1 MQKITDFKFWCQKVL
16 PLVYDDSL
24 SYYEVLCKVSE
35 KLNDVI
41 NNINLIPDYIRSL
54 VTDDEEL
61 SKILSQLLDE
71 LREQIA
77 SANEGTS
84 ETATNNRNVGDL
96 VWLNGILVKIIKNMT
111 AGDKYV
117 NGSNYET
124 VTVEKLLIEI
134 QTSFDTKLELLKNK
148 LELLKNKF
156 EVELNSIK
164 ADYVNILSFDAD
176 NTGNNDCT
184 GALTNALASNP
195 NCTVFFPAGTYKFES
210 AINISGTHGIKGA
223 GFGETRLIFNNSTGD
238 CLKFVDW
245 RCFVEDLSIVA
256 KTNGYVIYFEK
267 SSSSSYVNN
276 CIIECINGI
285 KIHGVLNRVSNCAI
299 TCPNGVGIDT
309 GSNDS
314 SQIITYTTIGSGLAD
329 KSDTGSGIIVN
340 GGNSSLTIS
349 YCNVLLKN
357 SAISINATSNIFSL
371 RIINSFLDNSKTCGI
386 SISGNAKLYRSTI
399 KGNWIGASPL
409 GINNYG
415 TGGVDGLTLEDNEF
429 FLLATSCI
437 NLANSSNIIIRDNV
451 VANGGVFVNTFSSM
465 SKIKIINNV
474 VGDYGGEGKVGSGIS
489 FYSGV
494 PSNGCYVFD
503 NDLSGCT
510 RAIFGDA
517 GDTVFR
523 DNIGYTG

>member
-1 MQKITDFKFWCQKVL
+1 MKKITDFKFWCQEVL

-24 SYYEVLCKVSE
+24 SYYEVLCKFSE

-54 VTDDEEL
+54 VTDEEL
-61 SKILSQLLDE
+61 GIILSQLLDE

-84 ETATNNRNVGDL
+84 ETATSDRNIGEL
-96 VWLNGILVKIIKNMT
+96 VWLNGILVKIIKNMD

-117 NGSNYET
+117 NGSNYKP
-124 VTVEKLLIEI
+124 VTVEELLTEI
-134 QTSFDTKLELLKNK
+134 QLSFDEK

-156 EVELNSIK
+156 ESDFNSIK
-164 ADYVNILSFDAD
+164 DDYVNILNFGAD
-176 NTGNNDCT
+176 NTGNIDCT
-184 GALTNALASNP
+184 EALVNALASNP
-195 NCTVFFPAGTYKFES
+195 NCTVFFPCGTYKFDN
-210 AINISGTHGIKGA
+210 AINISGTHGIKGS

-256 KTNGYVIYFEK
+256 KTNGYVICFEN

-285 KIHGVLNRVSNCAI
+285 KIHAVLNRVSNCAI
-299 TCPNGVGIDT
+299 TCPNGIGIDT

-329 KSDTGSGIIVN
+329 KSDTGSGIVVN
-340 GGNSSLTIS
+340 GGNSSLAIS

-357 SAISINATSNIFSL
+357 SAININATSNIFSL
-371 RIINSFLDNSKTCGI
+371 RIINSFLDNSNTCGI
-386 SISGNAKLYRSTI
+386 AISGNAKLYRSTI

-429 FLLATSCI
+429 FILPTSCI

-451 VANGGVFVNTFSSM
+451 VANGGVFVNVLSSM
-465 SKIKIINNV
+465 SNIKIINNV
-474 VGDYGGEGKVGSGIS
+474 IGDYGGEGKVGTGIS
-489 FYSGV
+489 FYGGV
-494 PSNGCYVFD
+494 PANGCYVID
-503 NDLSGCT
+503 NDFTGCT
-510 RAIFGDA
+510 TAIFA
-517 GDTVFR
+517 SPGDTVFR

>member
-1 MQKITDFKFWCQKVL
+1 MKKITDFKFWCQEVL

-24 SYYEVLCKVSE
+24 SYYEVLCKFSE

-54 VTDDEEL
+54 VTDEEL
-61 SKILSQLLDE
+61 GIILSQLLDE

-84 ETATNNRNVGDL
+84 ETATSDRNIGEL
-96 VWLNGILVKIIKNMT
+96 VWLNGILVKIIKNMD

-117 NGSNYET
+117 NGSNYKP
-124 VTVEKLLIEI
+124 VTVEELLTEI
-134 QTSFDTKLELLKNK
+134 QLSFDEK

-156 EVELNSIK
+156 ESDFNSIK
-164 ADYVNILSFDAD
+164 DDYVNILNFGAD

-184 GALTNALASNP
+184 EALVNALASNP
-195 NCTVFFPAGTYKFES
+195 NCTVFFPCGTYKFDN
-210 AINISGTHGIKGA
+210 AINISGTHGIKGS

-256 KTNGYVIYFEK
+256 KTNGYVICFEN

-285 KIHGVLNRVSNCAI
+285 KIHAVLNRVSNCAI
-299 TCPNGVGIDT
+299 TCPNGIGIDT

-329 KSDTGSGIIVN
+329 KSDTGSGIVVN
-340 GGNSSLTIS
+340 GGNCSLAIS
-349 YCNVLLKN
+349 YCNILLKN
-357 SAISINATSNIFSL
+357 SAININATSNIFSL
-371 RIINSFLDNSKTCGI
+371 RIINNFLDNSNTCGI

-429 FLLATSCI
+429 FILTSSCI

-451 VANGGVFVNTFSSM
+451 AANGAVFVNALSSM
-465 SKIKIINNV
+465 SNIKIINNV
-474 VGDYGGEGKVGSGIS
+474 IGDYGGEGKVTTGIS
-489 FYSGV
+489 FYGGV
-494 PSNGCYVFD
+494 PANGCYVID
-503 NDLSGCT
+503 NDLTGCT
-510 RAIFGDA
+510 TAIFGSP
-517 GDTVFR
+517 GSTVFR

>member
-1 MQKITDFKFWCQKVL
+1 MKKITDFKFWCQEVL

-24 SYYEVLCKVSE
+24 SYYEVLCKFSE

-54 VTDDEEL
+54 VTDEEL
-61 SKILSQLLDE
+61 GIILSQLLDE

-84 ETATNNRNVGDL
+84 ETATSDRNIGEL
-96 VWLNGILVKIIKNMT
+96 VWLNGILVKIIKNMD

-117 NGSNYET
+117 NGSNYKP
-124 VTVEKLLIEI
+124 VTVEELLTEI
-134 QTSFDTKLELLKNK
+134 QLSFDKK

-156 EVELNSIK
+156 ESDFNSIK
-164 ADYVNILSFDAD
+164 DDYVNILNFGAD
-176 NTGNNDCT
+176 NTGNNDCSE
-184 GALTNALASNP
+184 ALVNALASNP
-195 NCTVFFPAGTYKFES
+195 NCTVFFPCGTYKFDN
-210 AINISGTHGIKGA
+210 AINISGTHGIKGS

-256 KTNGYVIYFEK
+256 KTNGYVICFEN

-285 KIHGVLNRVSNCAI
+285 KIHAVLNRVSNCAI
-299 TCPNGVGIDT
+299 TCPNGIGIDT

-329 KSDTGSGIIVN
+329 KSDTGAGIVVN
-340 GGNSSLTIS
+340 GGNSSLAIS
-349 YCNVLLKN
+349 YCNILLKN
-357 SAISINATSNIFSL
+357 SAININATSNIFSL
-371 RIINSFLDNSKTCGI
+371 RIINSFLDNSNTCGI

-415 TGGVDGLTLEDNEF
+415 AGGVDGLTLEDNEF
-429 FLLATSCI
+429 FILTTSCI

-451 VANGGVFVNTFSSM
+451 VANGAVFVNAFSSM
-465 SKIKIINNV
+465 SNIKIINNV
-474 VGDYGGEGKVGSGIS
+474 IGDYGGEGKVTTGIS
-489 FYSGV
+489 FYGGV
-494 PSNGCYVFD
+494 PANGCYVID
-503 NDLSGCT
+503 NDFTGCST
-510 RAIFGDA
+510 AIFASPGS
-517 GDTVFR
+517 TVFR

>member
-1 MQKITDFKFWCQKVL
+1 MRKISDFKFWCQKVL

-41 NNINLIPDYIRSL
+41 NNLNLIPDYIRSL
-54 VTDDEEL
+54 VTDEEL
-61 SKILSQLLDE
+61 GKILSQLLDE

-84 ETATNNRNVGDL
+84 ETATSDRNIGEL
-96 VWLNGILVKIIKNMT
+96 VWLNGILVKIIRNMG

-117 NGSNYET
+117 NGSNYKP
-124 VTVEKLLIEI
+124 VTVEELLTEI
-134 QTSFDTKLELLKNK
+134 QLSFDEK

-156 EVELNSIK
+156 ESDFNSIK
-164 ADYVNILSFDAD
+164 DDYVNILNFGAD

-184 GALTNALASNP
+184 EALVNALTSNS
-195 NCTVFFPAGTYKFES
+195 NCTVFFPCGTYKFDN
-210 AINISGTHGIKGA
+210 AINISGTHGIKGS
-223 GFGETRLIFNNSTGD
+223 GFGESRLIFNNSTGD

-256 KTNGYVIYFEK
+256 KTNGYVICFEN

-285 KIHGVLNRVSNCAI
+285 KIHAVLNRVSNCAI
-299 TCPNGVGIDT
+299 TCPNGIGIDT

-314 SQIITYTTIGSGLAD
+314 SQIITHTTIGSGLAD
-329 KSDTGSGIIVN
+329 KSDTGTGIVVN
-340 GGNSSLTIS
+340 GGNSSLAIS
-349 YCNVLLKN
+349 YCNILLKN
-357 SAISINATSNIFSL
+357 SAIGISATSNIFSL
-371 RIINSFLDNSKTCGI
+371 RIINNFLDNSNTCGI

-409 GINNYG
+409 GINNYE

-451 VANGGVFVNTFSSM
+451 VASGATFVNTFSTM
-465 SKIKIINNV
+465 SKVKIINNV
-474 VGDYGGEGKVGSGIS
+474 IGDYGGEGKVTNGIS
-489 FYSGV
+489 FYGGV
-494 PSNGCYVFD
+494 PSNGCYVID
-503 NDLSGCT
+503 NDFTGCT
-510 RAIFGDA
+510 NAIFGIA

>member
-1 MQKITDFKFWCQKVL
+1 MKKITDFKFWCQEVL

-24 SYYEVLCKVSE
+24 SYYEVLCKFSE
-35 KLNDVI
+35 KLNEVI

-54 VTDDEEL
+54 VTDEQL
-61 SKILSQLLDE
+61 GIILSQLLDE

-84 ETATNNRNVGDL
+84 ETATSDRNIGEL
-96 VWLNGILVKIIKNMT
+96 VWLNGILVKIIKNMD

-117 NGSNYET
+117 NGSNYKP
-124 VTVEKLLIEI
+124 VTVEELLTEI
-134 QTSFDTKLELLKNK
+134 QLSFDEK

-156 EVELNSIK
+156 ESDFNSIK
-164 ADYVNILSFDAD
+164 EDYVNILNFGAD

-184 GALTNALASNP
+184 AALVNALASNP
-195 NCTVFFPAGTYKFES
+195 NCTVFFPCGTYKFDS
-210 AINISGTHGIKGA
+210 AINISGTHGIKGS
-223 GFGETRLIFNNSTGD
+223 GFGETHLIFNNATGD

-256 KTNGYVIYFEK
+256 KTNGYVISFEN

-285 KIHGVLNRVSNCAI
+285 KIHAVLNRVSNCAI
-299 TCPNGVGIDT
+299 TCPNGIGIDT

-314 SQIITYTTIGSGLAD
+314 SQIITYTTIGSALAD
-329 KSDTGSGIIVN
+329 KSDTGTGIVVN
-340 GGNSSLTIS
+340 GGNSSLAIS
-349 YCNVLLKN
+349 YCNILLKN
-357 SAISINATSNIFSL
+357 SAININATSNIFSL
-371 RIINSFLDNSKTCGI
+371 RIINSFLDNSITCGI
-386 SISGNAKLYRSTI
+386 SITGNAKLYRSTF

-415 TGGVDGLTLEDNEF
+415 AGGVDGLTLEDNEF
-429 FLLATSCI
+429 FILTTSCI

-451 VANGGVFVNTFSSM
+451 AANGAVFVNALSSM
-465 SKIKIINNV
+465 SNLKIINNV
-474 VGDYGGEGKVGSGIS
+474 IGDYGGEGKVTTGIS
-489 FYSGV
+489 FYGGV
-494 PSNGCYVFD
+494 PTNGCYIID
-503 NDLSGCT
+503 NDFTGCT
-510 RAIFGDA
+510 TPIFASPGS
-517 GDTVFR
+517 TVFR

>member
-1 MQKITDFKFWCQKVL
+1 MKKITDFKFWCQEVL

-24 SYYEVLCKVSE
+24 SYYEVLCKFSE

-54 VTDDEEL
+54 VTDEEL
-61 SKILSQLLDE
+61 GIILSQLLDE

-84 ETATNNRNVGDL
+84 ETATSDRNIGEL
-96 VWLNGILVKIIKNMT
+96 VWLNGILVKIIKNMD

-117 NGSNYET
+117 NGSNYKP
-124 VTVEKLLIEI
+124 VTVEELLTEI
-134 QTSFDTKLELLKNK
+134 QLSFDEK

-156 EVELNSIK
+156 ESDFNSIK
-164 ADYVNILSFDAD
+164 DDYVNILNFGAD

-184 GALTNALASNP
+184 EALVNALASNP
-195 NCTVFFPAGTYKFES
+195 NCTVFFPCGTYKFDN
-210 AINISGTHGIKGA
+210 AINISGTHGIKGS

-256 KTNGYVIYFEK
+256 KTNGYVICFEYGC
-267 SSSSSYVNN
+267 SSSYVNN

-285 KIHGVLNRVSNCAI
+285 KIHAVLNRVSNCAI
-299 TCPNGVGIDT
+299 TCPNGIGIDT

-329 KSDTGSGIIVN
+329 KSDTGTGIVVN
-340 GGNSSLTIS
+340 GGNSSLAIS
-349 YCNVLLKN
+349 YCNILSKN
-357 SAISINATSNIFSL
+357 TAININATSNIFSL
-371 RIINSFLDNSKTCGI
+371 RIINSFLDNSNTCGI

-399 KGNWIGASPL
+399 KGNWIGSSPL

-429 FLLATSCI
+429 FILTSSCI

-451 VANGGVFVNTFSSM
+451 AANGAVFVNALSSM
-465 SKIKIINNV
+465 SNIKIINNV
-474 VGDYGGEGKVGSGIS
+474 IGDYGGEGKVTTGVS
-489 FYSGV
+489 FYGGV
-494 PSNGCYVFD
+494 PANGCYVID
-503 NDLSGCT
+503 NDFTGCT
-510 RAIFGDA
+510 TPIFASPGS
-517 GDTVFR
+517 TVFR

>member
-1 MQKITDFKFWCQKVL
+1 MEKITDFKFWCQKVL
-16 PLVYDDSL
+16 PLEYDDSL
-24 SYYEVLCKVSE
+24 SYYEVLCKFSE
-35 KLNDVI
+35 KLNDLI
-41 NNINLIPDYIRSL
+41 NNLNLIPDYIRSL
-54 VTDDEEL
+54 VTDESL
-61 SKILSQLLDE
+61 KNILSELLDE

-84 ETATNNRNVGDL
+84 ETATSDRNAGDL

-117 NGSNYET
+117 NGSNYELI
-124 VTVEKLLIEI
+124 TVEKLLNEI
-134 QTSFDTKLELLKNK
+134 QTNFDIKLES
-148 LELLKNKF
+148 LKNKF
-156 EVELNSIK
+156 EDELNSMK
-164 ADYVNILSFDAD
+164 ADYVNILNFDAD

-184 GALTNALASNP
+184 DALINALASNP

-210 AINISGTHGIKGA
+210 VINISGTHGIKGA
-223 GFGETRLIFNNSTGD
+223 GFGETHLNFNNVSGD

-245 RCFVEDLSIVA
+245 RCFVEDLSITA
-256 KTNGYVIYFEK
+256 KTSGYVICFDS

-299 TCPNGVGIDT
+299 TCPNGIGIDT

-329 KSDTGSGIIVN
+329 KSDTGTGIVVN
-340 GGNSSLTIS
+340 GGNSSLAIS
-349 YCNVLLKN
+349 FCNILLKN

-371 RIINSFLDNSKTCGI
+371 RIINNFLDNSNTCGI

-429 FLLATSCI
+429 FLLSISCI

-451 VANGGVFVNTFSSM
+451 VANGAVFVNTLSSM

-474 VGDYGGEGKVGSGIS
+474 IGDYGGEGKVTTGVS
-489 FYSGV
+489 FYGGV
-494 PSNGCYVFD
+494 PSNGCYVID
-503 NDLSGCT
+503 NDFSGCT
-510 RAIFGDA
+510 NAIFGTV